1 MTRWLLNSGYF
12 PHPWFLQYNVT
23 EQYNNNK
30 KALAS
35 GRERPK
41 QKTKQN
47 TTAWLHHSG
56 KVI

>member
-12 PHPWFLQYNVT
+12 SHPWFLQYNVT
-23 EQYNNNK
+23 EQYNNK